1 MARQDEHNSISRRS
15 FLQRAGLV
23 GLGLLGS
30 QGLQAARTGESGKP
44 ARHPNIVFLLSDQWR
59 ASATGYGGD
68 PNVKTPTLDR
78 LAAES
83 VNFRSAIS
91 VCPVCTPYRASLLT
105 GRYPTSTGM
114 FMNDL
119 GLPDDEV
126 CIAEVLDQAGYD
138 TGYIGKWH
146 VDGRGRFSY
155 IPPERRQGF
164 GYWKAAECD
173 HNYPH
178 SHYYTGTSSEIQ
190 YWQGYDGFAQT
201 KDAQQYLR
209 DHAKADKPFALF
221 VSYGMPHFPHETAP
235 AEYKALYPPDSIKL
249 PPNVP
254 ENLQQVARQQF
265 QGYYG
270 HCSALDHTIADVLST
285 LEDTGLAEDTILVF
299 TSDHGEMMGSHGFR
313 PTFKQLAWDE
323 SARVPFLLRY
333 PSALGRKG
341 RVVKSP
347 IGTVD
352 ILPTLLGLAGVP
364 IPKSAEG
371 DNLAPLLRSGK
382 CDEDRSVMYMLPV
395 PFSGAKDEP
404 AYRAV
409 RTNRHTYIRFIKGPA
424 LLFDDE
430 QDPYQMKNLI
440 GQPGFE
446 ALQKDMDARLQV
458 LLKRSGDEFRP
469 RNYYLDTWGYTIDAS
484 GNIPYAADSKRQAPR
499 RKTVPG

>member
-1 MARQDEHNSISRRS
+1 MATHNEQNSITRRS
-15 FLQRAGLV
+15 FLQSAGLV

-30 QGLQAARTGESGKP
+30 QQLLGAARTDKP
-44 ARHPNIVFLLSDQWR
+44 VKRPNIVYLLADQWR

-68 PNVKTPTLDR
+68 PNVKTPNLDR
-78 LAAES
+78 LAAIS
-83 VNFRSAIS
+83 IDFRNAIS

-119 GLPDDEV
+119 GLPDEEV
-126 CIAEVLDQAGYD
+126 CMAEMLGQAGYD

-146 VDGRGRFSY
+146 VDGRGRFAY

-164 GYWKAAECD
+164 QYWKAAECD

-178 SHYYTGTSSEIQ
+178 SHYYAGTSDVKQ
-190 YWQGYDGFAQT
+190 YWQGYDAFAQT

-209 DHAKADKPFALF
+209 DHSKVEKPFALF
-221 VSYGMPHFPHETAP
+221 VSYGTPHFPHETAP
-235 AEYKALYPPDSIKL
+235 AEFKALYPPDKIKL

-254 ENLQQVARQQF
+254 ESLQQVSRQQA

-270 HCSALDHTIADVLST
+270 HCTALDGCIGDIVRT
-285 LEDTGLAEDTILVF
+285 LEDTGLADNTILVF
-299 TSDHGEMMGSHGFR
+299 TSDHGEMLGSHGFR
-313 PTFKQLAWDE
+313 PTFKQVAWDE

-333 PSALGRKG
+333 PSELGRKG

-352 ILPTLLGLAGVP
+352 ILPTLLGLAGVQ
-364 IPKSAEG
+364 IPKSIEG
-371 DNLAPLLRSGK
+371 DSLAPMIRGK
-382 CDEDRSVMYMLPV
+382 REEDRVALYMLPA

-404 AYRAV
+404 PYRAI
-409 RTNRHTYIRFIKGPA
+409 RTNRYTYIRNLNAPT

-430 QDPYQMKNLI
+430 HDPYQMSNLV
-440 GQPGFE
+440 GQPGTE
-446 ALQKDMDARLQV
+446 ALVKDLDARLQAA
-458 LLKRSGDEFRP
+458 LKRIGDDFRP
-469 RNYYLDTWGYTIDAS
+469 KKYYLDTWGYTVDAS
-484 GNIPYAADSKRQAPR
+484 GNIPYADGSTFQWPR
-499 RKTVPG
+499 KKA